1 MSQPDKGDL
10 SVYRTPKLKKL
21 IIDVITDGYL
31 CTNSVHKFRLVD
43 ILGGM
48 FNGGSAF
55 QFDIF

>member
-1 MSQPDKGDL
+1 MRQSNKGDL
-10 SVYRTPKLKKL
+10 SVYRTPKSEKL
-21 IIDVITDGYL
+21 IIDVITNGYL